1 MKKISLTLL
10 IVCISI
16 TFLMNFAMPEFAG
29 KMKGNISSMNI
40 LYSYSVTKSFSEQ
53 TQDTIEMASVP
64 SGKTDTRSVDYRSDV
79 KLEETP
85 LNIRSVVKGSLNM
98 PQAYKTKVKL
108 TGPEK
113 GFSYRKYF
121 LTKNYDKGRYTVI
134 RTNKITGKE
143 KVYVGTYYEPSTQDP
158 IVKWSRDEK

>member
-1 MKKISLTLL
+1 MKKISLILL

-16 TFLMNFAMPEFAG
+16 TFLLNFTMPEFAG
-29 KMKGNISSMNI
+29 KMKDNISSMNI

-53 TQDTIEMASVP
+53 NQDTVEMASVP
-64 SGKTDTRSVDYRSDV
+64 SGKTETRSVDFRNGV
-79 KLEETP
+79 KLEATP
-85 LNIRSVVKGSLNM
+85 LNIKSVVKESLNK
-98 PQAYKTKVKL
+98 PQNYKSKEKL

-113 GFSYRKYF
+113 GFSYRKYY

-143 KVYVGTYYEPSTQDP
+143 KVYAGTYYEPSSQDP

>member
-1 MKKISLTLL
+1 MKKISLILL

-16 TFLMNFAMPEFAG
+16 TFLLNFAMPEFAG
-29 KMKGNISSMNI
+29 KMKDNISSVNI

-53 TQDTIEMASVP
+53 TQETIEMASVP
-64 SGKTDTRSVDYRSDV
+64 SGNAETRSADFRSDV
-79 KLEETP
+79 KLVGTP
-85 LNIRSVVKGSLNM
+85 LNIRSVVKESLNK
-98 PQAYKTKVKL
+98 PEAYKTKEKL

-113 GFSYRKYF
+113 GFSYRKYY

-158 IVKWSRDEK
+158 IVKWSHDEK